1 MRTLYIRHVPDPV
14 AEKLEKLA
22 CQAGVPLSTFALQEL
37 IETARRADNAELF
50 SALPSHDL
58 NRSSILEA
66 LHASRDER

>member
-22 CQAGVPLSTFALQEL
+22 SQAGVPLSTFALQEL
-37 IETARRADNAELF
+37 TETAQRADNAELF
-50 SALPSHDL
+50 STLPSHDL
-58 NRSSILEA
+58 DRSSILEA